1 MEEAAGANPIIGQEY
16 CLHQAA
22 QFTVTKEDVTDSN
35 GQLVF
40 QVHNKNSFSTT
51 TRELHRDG
59 RPVVLLER
67 SVRKLLLPFPA

>member
-1 MEEAAGANPIIGQEY
+1 MAEAAAANPIIAQEY

-22 QFTVTKEDVTDSN
+22 QFRVTKDDVTDSN

-40 QVHNKNSFSTT
+40 QVHKKNSFSTT

-59 RPVVLLER
+59 RPVVLLQR
-67 SVRKLLLPFPA
+67 SVRKLLQPFPA